1 MPLHEID
8 RMDAASLAG
17 AMRRRELSPVEVTA
31 RSLER
36 LEETASALNAFAAVD
51 RPYAATDD
59 WRTLG
64 GTSTFSSYGAGGF
77 ATGAGVVQAVTGNLP
92 GLSSPSQYAVIP
104 TGATGSA
111 TLPASAYT
119 PTTVSAETG
128 DRAKYVNLIS
138 PQFTRTILQYP

>member
-51 RPYAATDD
+51 RDGAMAQARDGGGVLRREVCLHRQ
-59 WRTLG
+59 RTE
-64 GTSTFSSYGAGGF
+64 GARQ
-77 ATGAGVVQAVTGNLP
+77 AGDVDQVLH
-92 GLSSPSQYAVIP
+92 
-104 TGATGSA
+104 
-111 TLPASAYT
+111 
-119 PTTVSAETG
+119 
-128 DRAKYVNLIS
+128 
-138 PQFTRTILQYP
+138 